1 MVKDVE
7 DLKREAYRLKVWITV
22 LPLAAFIACGV
33 ALATIPVE
41 IAKRVA
47 EARAQQAAEEFAR
60 TKLPGLVETVLEA
73 KFPVKEIERLKEAA
87 KTNAANAALAAA
99 NASECAT
106 SASQSAS
113 SAKVSEQ
120 ESKRYLISI
129 RDSKFDLITARRIH
143 VVDDKDEVRA
153 SFSVD
158 GSGPHL
164 VQNGGSLEVHRNNGD
179 PSNPTQSTA
188 VFIGE
193 HGIDYTGFDS
203 QKITVG
209 GYVDGRPGITV
220 YDSAKEKVYEA
231 FPVTK
236 RK

>member
-60 TKLPGLVETVLEA
+60 TKLPGLVETILEA
-73 KFPVKEIERLKEAA
+73 RFPVQEIERLKEAA
-87 KTNAANAALAAA
+87 EKNAAKAAHAAA
-99 NASECAT
+99 KASESAVSAAE
-106 SASQSAS
+106 SASF
-113 SAKVSEQ
+113 AKIAEQ
-120 ESKRYLISI
+120 EAKRYLISI
-129 RDSKFDLITARRIH
+129 KDSKFDLIRAKRIH
-143 VVDDKDEVRA
+143 VVDDEDKVRA

-158 GSGPHL
+158 ESGPHF
-164 VQNGGSLEVHRNNGD
+164 VQNGGSLEIHRNNRD
-179 PSNPTQSTA
+179 PSNTKHSTA